1 MFSKIL
7 IANRGEIA
15 VKIIEV
21 CRSLKIKTVA
31 VYSEADK
38 NSLHTKLADES
49 YCIGAAPAKESY
61 LNMNAIVSIAAA
73 CGAQAIH
80 PGYGFLSENYE
91 FASLCQ
97 ENDITF
103 IGPPP
108 EILKK
113 MSDKIIAKKTMQNLG
128 IPVIPGEFVENDIS
142 KIKSI
147 AKKIGYPVIIKLRCG
162 GGGKG
167 IKIVSQEEDLEKA
180 IIFAVNEGENFF
192 NSNKIYIEKYLTEVS
207 HVEVQML
214 ADKHGNVL
222 CLGERDCSIQIN
234 NQKIIEETP
243 CAKISHSKRQK
254 LFSMCTNAVKTIGYV
269 GAGTLEFL
277 MDSTGSFYFM
287 EMNCRLQVEYA
298 ITEMVTNLDLIK
310 LQILIAAGEP
320 LPITQSQIKFSGSAI
335 ECRINFE
342 NANSENIIKKLII
355 PNTESARFDT
365 FLYEGYKVPIF
376 YDSLLGKLIV
386 HGNTRKIALEK
397 MSSVLSQLEIA
408 GINTNIETHKQILST
423 ETFKNHSHN
432 TNFMNLF
439 KLYNKKYMSA
449 RERVAL
455 LTDKNSFIEYDK
467 DMVSHDIINFE
478 GYNEKLK
485 HAMDST
491 SENEAVIYGNA
502 KISGIDV
509 VLFSMDGNFMMG
521 SMGRVVGEKVTKA
534 FELAIDKKLPVI
546 GVCISGGAR
555 MQEGIFSLL
564 QMAKTAAIVKKH
576 NDSGLLYIS
585 IITNPTLGGVA
596 ASFASLSDIIIA
608 ESGAVFGFSGR
619 RIIEETLNKKLPD
632 TFQTAEYAQNHGMVD
647 IVANKNELK
656 SIISKILKIHER
668 KLYGK
673 YN

>member
-21 CRSLKIKTVA
+21 CHSLGIKTVA

-49 YCIGAAPAKESY
+49 YCIGASPAKESY
-61 LNMNAIVSIAAA
+61 LNMKAIVSIAVA

-91 FASLCQ
+91 FAALCQ
-97 ENDITF
+97 ENDICF

-108 EILKK
+108 EILKN
-113 MSDKIIAKKTMQNLG
+113 MGDKIIAKETMKNLG
-128 IPVIPGEFVENDIS
+128 VPVIPGEFAENDIS

-147 AKKIGYPVIIKLRCG
+147 AKKIGYPIIIKLRCG

-167 IKIVSQEEDLEKA
+167 IKIVHAEEDLEKA
-180 IIFAVNEGENFF
+180 IIFAVDEGKNFF

-214 ADKHGNVL
+214 ADKQGNVL
-222 CLGERDCSIQIN
+222 CLGERDCSVQVN

-243 CAKISHSKRQK
+243 CAKINNIKRQE
-254 LFSMCTNAVKTIGYV
+254 LFSMCINAIQKTGYV

-298 ITEMVTNLDLIK
+298 ITEMVTNLNLIK
-310 LQILIAAGEP
+310 LQILIAAGNP
-320 LPITQSQIKFSGSAI
+320 LPITQPQIKFSGFAI
-335 ECRINFE
+335 ECRINFQ
-342 NANSENIIKKLII
+342 NANFENIIKKLII
-355 PNTESARFDT
+355 PKTESTRFDT
-365 FLYEGYKVPIF
+365 FLYEGYNVPVF

-386 HGNTRKIALEK
+386 HGNTRKLAFKKMLSALN
-397 MSSVLSQLEIA
+397 QLEID
-408 GINTNIETHKQILST
+408 GIGTNIETHKQILNN

-439 KLYNKKYMSA
+439 KPYNKKYISA

-467 DMVSHDIINFE
+467 DMISHDIIDFE
-478 GYNEKLK
+478 RYSEKLN
-485 HAMDST
+485 HAMNST
-491 SENEAVIYGNA
+491 SENEAVIYGTA
-502 KISGIDV
+502 KILGVDV
-509 VLFSMDGNFMMG
+509 VFFAMDGNFMMG

-534 FELAIDKKLPVI
+534 FELAIDKQLPVI

-576 NDSGLLYIS
+576 SDCGLLYIS
-585 IITNPTLGGVA
+585 IITNPTLGGVS

-608 ESGAVFGFSGR
+608 ESGSVFGFSGR

-632 TFQTAEYAQNHGMVD
+632 TFQTAEYAQKHGMVD
-647 IVANKNELK
+647 IVADKNELK
-656 SIISKILKIHER
+656 GIISKILKIHER
-668 KLYGK
+668 RFYGK
-673 YN
+673 DS